1 MITITP
7 VRRALIPVDSAAAAL
22 VSAPNYD
29 EFQGDQ
35 EIWDLLQ
42 ENPMSV
48 LRVTMAHCHA
58 DSPETIGFRDSQ
70 DALAKAGTPMEEL
83 EAERAKLKDQL
94 LRTAADFDNYR
105 KRARKDVELAERKG
119 KEAVLREILPVI
131 DNLERAVA
139 ASADAVDVQ
148 AVRDGVNMVLK
159 RFEESAARL
168 GIERVES
175 VGQRFDPNLHDA
187 FQQVETDEVAPGTVV
202 QEYQPGYKMG
212 DKLLRPAMVVVARK
226 VPEPKTEEGD
236 AS

>member
-1 MITITP
+1 MSDVDIKSPDEETGEEAEPNAKKP
-7 VRRALIPVDSAAAAL
+7 VATL
-22 VSAPNYD
+22 
-29 EFQGDQ
+29 
-35 EIWDLLQ
+35 
-42 ENPMSV
+42 
-48 LRVTMAHCHA
+48 
-58 DSPETIGFRDSQ
+58 PED
-70 DALAKAGTPMEEL
+70 DAGEAQLSPMEEL

-139 ASADAVDVQ
+139 ASADSVDVQ

-159 RFEESAARL
+159 SFEESAARL

>member
-1 MITITP
+1 MVPGPGSETVVSDVDIKSPDEETGEEAEPNAKKP
-7 VRRALIPVDSAAAAL
+7 VATL
-22 VSAPNYD
+22 
-29 EFQGDQ
+29 
-35 EIWDLLQ
+35 
-42 ENPMSV
+42 
-48 LRVTMAHCHA
+48 
-58 DSPETIGFRDSQ
+58 PED
-70 DALAKAGTPMEEL
+70 DAGEAQLSPMEEL

-159 RFEESAARL
+159 SFEESAARL

-187 FQQVETDEVAPGTVV
+187 FQQVETDEHVPGTVV

>member
-1 MITITP
+1 MSDVDIKSPDEETGEEAEPNAKKP
-7 VRRALIPVDSAAAAL
+7 VATL
-22 VSAPNYD
+22 
-29 EFQGDQ
+29 
-35 EIWDLLQ
+35 
-42 ENPMSV
+42 
-48 LRVTMAHCHA
+48 
-58 DSPETIGFRDSQ
+58 PED
-70 DALAKAGTPMEEL
+70 DAGEAQLSPMEEL

-159 RFEESAARL
+159 SFEESAARL

-187 FQQVETDEVAPGTVV
+187 FQQVETDEHVPGTVV

>member
-1 MITITP
+1 VSDVDIKSPDEETGEEAEPNAKKP
-7 VRRALIPVDSAAAAL
+7 VATL
-22 VSAPNYD
+22 
-29 EFQGDQ
+29 
-35 EIWDLLQ
+35 
-42 ENPMSV
+42 
-48 LRVTMAHCHA
+48 
-58 DSPETIGFRDSQ
+58 PED
-70 DALAKAGTPMEEL
+70 DAGEAQLSPMEEL

-159 RFEESAARL
+159 SFEESAARL

>member
-1 MITITP
+1 MRT
-7 VRRALIPVDSAAAAL
+7 L
-22 VSAPNYD
+22 
-29 EFQGDQ
+29 
-35 EIWDLLQ
+35 
-42 ENPMSV
+42 
-48 LRVTMAHCHA
+48 
-58 DSPETIGFRDSQ
+58 PED
-70 DALAKAGTPMEEL
+70 DAGEAQLSPMEEL

-159 RFEESAARL
+159 SFEESAARL

-187 FQQVETDEVAPGTVV
+187 FQQVETDEHVPGTVV

>member
-1 MITITP
+1 MSDVDIKSPDEETGEEAEPNAKKP
-7 VRRALIPVDSAAAAL
+7 VATL
-22 VSAPNYD
+22 
-29 EFQGDQ
+29 
-35 EIWDLLQ
+35 
-42 ENPMSV
+42 
-48 LRVTMAHCHA
+48 
-58 DSPETIGFRDSQ
+58 PED
-70 DALAKAGTPMEEL
+70 DAGEAQLSPMEEL

-159 RFEESAARL
+159 SFEESAARL

>member
-1 MITITP
+1 MSDVDIKSPDEETGEEAEPNAKKP
-7 VRRALIPVDSAAAAL
+7 VATL
-22 VSAPNYD
+22 
-29 EFQGDQ
+29 
-35 EIWDLLQ
+35 
-42 ENPMSV
+42 
-48 LRVTMAHCHA
+48 
-58 DSPETIGFRDSQ
+58 PED
-70 DALAKAGTPMEEL
+70 DAGEAQLSPMEEL

-159 RFEESAARL
+159 SFEESAARL
-168 GIERVES
+168 GIERVEA